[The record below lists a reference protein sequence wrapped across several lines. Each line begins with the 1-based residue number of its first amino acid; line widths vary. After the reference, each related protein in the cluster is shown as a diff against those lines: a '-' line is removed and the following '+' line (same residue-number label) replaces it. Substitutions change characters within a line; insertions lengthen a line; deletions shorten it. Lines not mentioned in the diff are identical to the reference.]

1 MMNNVE
7 RFYKDGSL
15 TVNVDYKAIVGNPLI
30 CVDKG
35 TWYKFQIEKVEEL
48 EDQTYD
54 VTTTKL
60 ISVDSHLIKE

>member
-7 RFYKDGSL
+7 RFYRDGSL
-15 TVNVDYKAIVGNPLI
+15 TVNVEYKATVGNPLV
-30 CVDKG
+30 CLNNG

-48 EDQTYD
+48 ENHTFN

-60 ISVDSHLIKE
+60 IAIDDKLINE